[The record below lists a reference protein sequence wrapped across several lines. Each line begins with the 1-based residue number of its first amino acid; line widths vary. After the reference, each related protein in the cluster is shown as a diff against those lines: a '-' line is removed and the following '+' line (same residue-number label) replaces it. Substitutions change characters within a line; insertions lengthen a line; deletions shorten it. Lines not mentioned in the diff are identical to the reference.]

1 MRIIFIGAATSNHTI
16 RWVNS
21 LAKRGHNVLLLSR
34 KDQRDEKHCI
44 SSDVNIHY
52 LKYGGG
58 IGYYLN
64 VFEVK
69 KIVKEYKPDVVN
81 AHYATGYGT
90 LARLSKCKNLVIS
103 VWGSDIYEFPWIKKS
118 NRRLVCK
125 NLNYADAIASTSFA
139 MAEETRRVLNNPSK
153 KITVTPFGVDLQLF
167 YPSLKKTR
175 KENKIIGIVKYLEPI
190 YDIPLLINAFEIIKR
205 KNRNVELHIYGD
217 GKLKDELVEMCDK
230 KGILNS
236 VHFMG
241 TIPNFE
247 VPNALRTMDVF
258 VNCSKQESFG
268 VAIIEAMAC
277 KIPVVAT
284 DCEGYKE
291 IIDNDNLGIVISRR
305 DPELLASS
313 ILYLLDNPSISA
325 KISEKA
331 FEKVCQQYD
340 WEKNVS
346 IMEQLYFDVS
356 KNKSIT
362 GMEIL

>member
-1 MRIIFIGAATSNHTI
+1 MKILFIGAATSNHTI

-21 LAKRGHNVLLLSR
+21 LVKRGHIVLLLSR
-34 KDQRDEKHCI
+34 KDQRDIDHRI
-44 SSDVNIHY
+44 SSAVNLKY
-52 LKYGGG
+52 LKFGGG

-69 KIVKEYKPDVVN
+69 KIIKKFKPDIIN

-90 LARLSKCKNLVIS
+90 LARLSKCKPLVIS
-103 VWGSDIYEFPWIKKS
+103 VWGSDVFDFPWIKKS

-125 NLNYADAIASTSFA
+125 NLNYADAIASTSYA
-139 MAEETRRVLNNPSK
+139 MANETRRVLDNQNK
-153 KITVTPFGVDLQLF
+153 EITVTPFGVDLGLF
-167 YPSLKKTR
+167 YPSVSKTIN
-175 KENKIIGIVKYLEPI
+175 KNKIIGIVKYLEPI
-190 YDIPLLINAFEIIKR
+190 YDIPLLINAFEIIKHY
-205 KNRNVELHIYGD
+205 KENVELHIYGD
-217 GKLKDELVEMCDK
+217 GKLKDELIEMCIRK
-230 KGILNS
+230 KINDC

-241 TIPNFE
+241 TIPNYE

-268 VAIIEAMAC
+268 VAIVEAMAC

-291 IIDNDNLGIVISRR
+291 IIDKDDLGIIIHKR
-305 DPELLASS
+305 DPQLLAES
-313 ILYLLDNPSISA
+313 IIYILENPSIASEMA
-325 KISEKA
+325 EKA
-331 FEKVCQQYD
+331 FKKVCNQYD

-356 KNKSIT
+356 KK
-362 GMEIL
+362 